1 MKYKVYIGADH
12 RGVKLKAK
20 ISDYLTAL
28 GHEVEDVGAFDEEKN
43 CDYPDLSY
51 AVATRVAAT
60 KKSRGILVCMTGIG
74 HAMAANK
81 VPGVYAALCY
91 NVQAAELSRQH
102 NDANVLVLGS
112 KFVTTRKMYDI
123 IKSWLSADF
132 EGGRHARRVR
142 KIKKIEKEFMK

>member
-1 MKYKVYIGADH
+1 MKYKVFIGADH
-12 RGVKLKAK
+12 RGVKLKQK
-20 ISDYLTAL
+20 MGEYLKAL
-28 GHEVEDVGAFDEEKN
+28 GHDVVDLGAFDEEKV

-51 AVATRVAAT
+51 KVAKEVAAT
-60 KKSRGILVCMTGIG
+60 RHSRGILVCMTGIG

-81 VPGVYAALCY
+81 IPGVYAALCY

-112 KFVTTRKMYDI
+112 KFVSQRKMFDI
-123 IKSWLSADF
+123 IKTWLTAEF